1 MVSVAVLFDW
11 RRRCRWDYIGPL
23 GGLEKCK
30 DSSVKVDR
38 FRDLAGVVDETPK
51 CGKADVGGG
60 GKCLVW
66 YVEVDVPGYAAA
78 FGVSLERVEK
88 RLSLSG

>member
-1 MVSVAVLFDW
+1 
-11 RRRCRWDYIGPL
+11 
-23 GGLEKCK
+23 
-30 DSSVKVDR
+30 
-38 FRDLAGVVDETPK
+38 LAGVVDETPK